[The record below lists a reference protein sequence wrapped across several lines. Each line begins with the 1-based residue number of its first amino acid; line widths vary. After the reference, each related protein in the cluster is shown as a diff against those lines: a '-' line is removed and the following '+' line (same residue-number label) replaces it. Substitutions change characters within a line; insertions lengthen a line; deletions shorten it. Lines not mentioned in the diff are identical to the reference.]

1 MPAARRGI
9 GVVVVD
15 PLPVVREGIALLVAD
30 SGVGSA
36 LATAGSGEAAIEAIG
51 RIRRNRIVVVV
62 GLSLEGEHD
71 ASWTIA
77 AIRDRAPQHA
87 VLAMGANADP
97 VTIGRGLWAGADGY
111 VDKRVTPERFADA
124 IVRAWRGE
132 MVVEGTPDADVG
144 NIASALDRRLV
155 AGTWLT
161 RRELQVLG
169 AAAEGLTARRIGE
182 RLGMRERT
190 VTTHLT
196 RIYRKLGVSGR
207 HAAIRS
213 ATRAGLVPSAVTE

>member
-1 MPAARRGI
+1 M
-9 GVVVVD
+9 VVVD

-30 SGVGSA
+30 TGVGST
-36 LATAGSGEAAIEAIG
+36 LATAGAGDAAIEAIG
-51 RIRRNRIVVVV
+51 RIRRNRIVVLV
-62 GLSLEGEHD
+62 GLGLEGEHD

-77 AIRDRAPQHA
+77 SIRENTPQHV

-97 VTIGRGLWAGADGY
+97 TTIGRGLWAGADGY

-132 MVVEGTPDADVG
+132 MVLEGTPDGDVG
-144 NIASALDRRLV
+144 NIAVSLDRRLV
-155 AGTWLT
+155 AGTRIT
-161 RRELQVLG
+161 RRELQVLT

-196 RIYRKLGVSGR
+196 RIYAKLGVTGR

-213 ATRAGLVPSAVTE
+213 ATRAGLVPSAIAE